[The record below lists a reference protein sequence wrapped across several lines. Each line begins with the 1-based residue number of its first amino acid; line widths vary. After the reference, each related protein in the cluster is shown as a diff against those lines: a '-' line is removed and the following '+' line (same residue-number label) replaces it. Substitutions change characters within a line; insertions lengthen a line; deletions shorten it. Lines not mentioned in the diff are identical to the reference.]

1 MRSLTPP
8 RAAAAAAA
16 PPSRA
21 TTAVRAMASP
31 PPPPAAAR
39 LAALEAKVADV
50 RARFPDVPG
59 ISPRNLR
66 AAQAAAG
73 ARVVVVDVREA
84 AEIAVSRIPG
94 ALSAAEFER
103 RRGELLAS
111 DSAGGAAPMIVT
123 YCTVGVRS
131 AQYARKLLR
140 GGGAAD
146 VRNLDGSILAWTHAQ
161 LPLEEGGGGA
171 GGAPTR
177 RVHVFASDW
186 ALQADGYEPVVFDRP
201 LLALVRG
208 RLPPW
213 LGGAR

>member
-1 MRSLTPP
+1 
-8 RAAAAAAA
+8 
-16 PPSRA
+16 
-21 TTAVRAMASP
+21 MASP
-31 PPPPAAAR
+31 PPPPAPPAAAR

-59 ISPRNLR
+59 ISPRELR
-66 AAQAAAG
+66 DAQAAGG
-73 ARVVVVDVREA
+73 ARVIVVDVREA

-94 ALSAAEFER
+94 ALAAAEFER

-111 DSAGGAAPMIVT
+111 DSAAGGAAPMVVA
-123 YCTVGVRS
+123 YCTIGVRS

-161 LPLEEGGGGA
+161 LPLEAGGGGA
-171 GGAPTR
+171 GGAPGALTR
-177 RVHVFASDW
+177 HVHVFASDW
-186 ALQADGYEPVVFDRP
+186 ALQADGYEPVTFERP